1 MSTNSPPGWLR
12 RPLGS
17 LAEYINGFGFS
28 PEQWAEKGLPIVRI
42 ENMRDPDAAANFY
55 DGTLP
60 DRFKVV
66 TGDLLLSWSATLMAL
81 VWDRPPAW
89 VNQHIFKV
97 IPRPSIDR
105 SYLHHLLDAALDQ
118 LANQSHGTTMK
129 HVKRSDLLP
138 CEVWVAPTSEQPRIG
153 QILNTVDDAIHST
166 EHVIAKLEQ
175 MEQGLLNDLLTRGID
190 ENGEARNPYECPDL
204 FDETRIGL
212 ISKALTIHSVGELL
226 SCRPKNGHS
235 PQEADNWTGTWML
248 GLGCLTSSGF
258 APRQLKAAPKNDPAL
273 VPALLREGD
282 LLMSRSNTRELV
294 GLVGRYQDVG
304 APCTYPD
311 LMMRLVPNEKVSA
324 AFLELALRA
333 PSSRRQ
339 IQSMASGTSGSM
351 VKIGSATVINLKV
364 VVPPGDE
371 QGRIVAAF
379 RAFKLRIA
387 GEADNLRKLRFLRA
401 GLMNDLLTG
410 SVRVKVDSKDAA

>member
-1 MSTNSPPGWLR
+1 MSTDPPSGWSR
-12 RPLGS
+12 QPLGS
-17 LAEYINGFGFS
+17 LADYINGFGFS
-28 PEQWAEKGLPIVRI
+28 PEQWAERGLPIVRI

-55 DGTLP
+55 DGDLP
-60 DRFKVV
+60 DRFKVLP
-66 TGDLLLSWSATLMAL
+66 GDLLLSWSATLMAL

-89 VNQHIFKV
+89 VNQHIFRV
-97 IPRPSIDR
+97 IPRQSIDR
-105 SYLHHLLDAALDQ
+105 SYLHHLLDAALAQ

-138 CEVWVAPTSEQPRIG
+138 FEVWVAPTSEQPRIG
-153 QILNTVDDAIHST
+153 QILNTVDDAIRWT
-166 EHVIAKLEQ
+166 ENAIGKLEQ
-175 MEQGLLNDLLTRGID
+175 MEHGILNDLLTRGVN
-190 ENGEARNPYECPDL
+190 EEGESRDPYERPDL
-204 FDETRIGL
+204 FDGTRLGP
-212 ISKALTIHSVGELL
+212 ISKSLTVHSVGELL

-258 APRQLKAAPKNDPAL
+258 TPRQLKAAPKSNPAL
-273 VPALLREGD
+273 TAALLREGD

-324 AFLELALRA
+324 AFLELSLRTQ
-333 PSSRRQ
+333 SCRRQ

-351 VKIGSATVINLKV
+351 VKIGSAAVMNLNV
-364 VVPPGDE
+364 VVPSRDE
-371 QGRIVAAF
+371 QERIVAAYGVPQ
-379 RAFKLRIA
+379 LRIA
-387 GEADNLRKLRFLRA
+387 REVDALCKLRFLRE

-410 SVRVKVDSKDAA
+410 RVRVKVDSKDAA